1 MSNKPTQ
8 EEINE
13 LDRRLRDKQK
23 LRINLYDCVLRQHT
37 SFILEMQ
44 ESRLLRMLHSK
55 K

>member
-23 LRINLYDCVLRQHT
+23 TEDKPLRR
-37 SFILEMQ
+37 
-44 ESRLLRMLHSK
+44 
-55 K
+55 